1 MIKEFKGF
9 LVKQN
14 ALALA
19 IGVIIGAAVGKV
31 VTSIAEDVIN
41 PIIGLLLPGGSWRD
55 AKIVLAHGVDA
66 AGKPTETAI
75 TYGHLIG
82 SRALCRLAD
91 TLRINCRAID
101 TAARYGGDE
110 FALVL
115 PEARETE
122 AHLVAGRIRE
132 VLAQDQEKPQLSAS
146 IGISIYRGNGER
158 IEKLLSEADQHLYAE
173 KARRGKRHPTTLTP
187 RRRIHNHKA

>member
-66 AGKPTETAI
+66 AGKPTETGI

-82 SRALCRLAD
+82 SLVDFLV
-91 TLRINCRAID
+91 I
-101 TAARYGGDE
+101 
-110 FALVL
+110 ALVVFLIVKAFL
-115 PEARETE
+115 PKPGEAAPTKEC
-122 AHLVAGRIRE
+122 
-132 VLAQDQEKPQLSAS
+132 PQCKELIPAAAT
-146 IGISIYRGNGER
+146 RC
-158 IEKLLSEADQHLYAE
+158 
-173 KARRGKRHPTTLTP
+173 KACTQPVT
-187 RRRIHNHKA
+187 

>member
-66 AGKPTETAI
+66 AGKPTVTGI

-82 SRALCRLAD
+82 SLVDFLV
-91 TLRINCRAID
+91 I
-101 TAARYGGDE
+101 
-110 FALVL
+110 ALVVFLIVKAFL
-115 PEARETE
+115 PKPGEAAPTKEC
-122 AHLVAGRIRE
+122 
-132 VLAQDQEKPQLSAS
+132 PQCKELIPAAAT
-146 IGISIYRGNGER
+146 RC
-158 IEKLLSEADQHLYAE
+158 
-173 KARRGKRHPTTLTP
+173 KACTQPVT
-187 RRRIHNHKA
+187 